1 MRPVVTADAATIG
14 QQSFKVRLELPRVDG
29 PLKPERGSALPQP
42 FTRAIGISPRVV
54 IVGSEVVG
62 RAAGGADIGYRQHR
76 SVPNAKA
83 VGDMLTSPCR
93 QDPDR

>member
-1 MRPVVTADAATIG
+1 MRPVVTAHAATIG
-14 QQSFKVRLELPRVDG
+14 QQSLKDRLELPCVHG
-29 PLKPERGSALPQP
+29 PLEPERGSALPQP

-54 IVGSEVVG
+54 VVGSEVVG

-83 VGDMLTSPCR
+83 VGDMLTSPCL
-93 QDPDR
+93 QDRDQ